1 MLVSVGRPCLK
12 VSSRCSSLRTHVLD
26 LEHRLSVLLHEVHL
40 VSVGSIDVLHLI
52 ADIVF
57 ARIEVLGVRIRR
69 DVGRWIAVRVGR
81 ENLCERVPH
90 L

>member
-1 MLVSVGRPCLK
+1 M
-12 VSSRCSSLRTHVLD
+12 
-26 LEHRLSVLLHEVHL
+26 
-40 VSVGSIDVLHLI
+40 SVGSIDVLHLV

-69 DVGRWIAVRVGR
+69 DVGRWIAVRVSR
-81 ENLCERVPH
+81 ENLCERVSH